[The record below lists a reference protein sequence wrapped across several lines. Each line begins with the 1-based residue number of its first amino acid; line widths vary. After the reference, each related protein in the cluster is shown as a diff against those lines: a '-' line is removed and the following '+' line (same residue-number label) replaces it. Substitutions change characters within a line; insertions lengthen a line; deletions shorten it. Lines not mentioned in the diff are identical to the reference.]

1 MSADTRIF
9 DAARETY
16 LSRATIDPQWRDL
29 YRQSVDLVMATL
41 EAAERQR
48 LLHYINQFSVLNAV
62 FVVQRLAEVHA
73 PSLYP
78 EANAELAGARRLT
91 AAANLAA
98 LRRDFIAAPPGEE
111 EGQRPA
117 DAPQRVFKAALRR
130 RQGLPGETPPAF
142 QEMTAQC
149 IERVMESFSAA
160 QRTQM
165 QDLFE
170 QFSVAGM
177 EQVLRLW
184 MWVQGEESQRAA
196 LAHRQ
201 YAQWRATG
209 DESYWWR
216 CSQGEE
222 WIYV

>member
-78 EANAELAGARRLT
+78 EANAELAGARRQ
-91 AAANLAA
+91 
-98 LRRDFIAAPPGEE
+98 RRRARKKAS
-111 EGQRPA
+111 
-117 DAPQRVFKAALRR
+117 APQMRPSGFSKRR
-130 RQGLPGETPPAF
+130 CGGGRASPARRPPPS
-142 QEMTAQC
+142 
-149 IERVMESFSAA
+149 RK
-160 QRTQM
+160 
-165 QDLFE
+165 
-170 QFSVAGM
+170 
-177 EQVLRLW
+177 
-184 MWVQGEESQRAA
+184 
-196 LAHRQ
+196 
-201 YAQWRATG
+201 
-209 DESYWWR
+209 
-216 CSQGEE
+216 
-222 WIYV
+222 